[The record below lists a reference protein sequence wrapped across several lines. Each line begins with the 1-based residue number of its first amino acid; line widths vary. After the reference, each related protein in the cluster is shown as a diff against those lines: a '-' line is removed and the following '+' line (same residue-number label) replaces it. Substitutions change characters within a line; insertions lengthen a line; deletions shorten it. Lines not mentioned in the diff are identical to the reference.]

1 MHPAELDRRAAAGAG
16 AGTPTGRGWACPVNQ
31 TPASDD
37 TLHLIFFAFVALNG
51 PKLIFVKKKT
61 HKASLFESVARE
73 RSRQLGR
80 RGFETLRPI
89 RCPL

>member
-51 PKLIFVKKKT
+51 PKLIFVKKN
-61 HKASLFESVARE
+61 SQSVFVRIGGSQTKPTTTTAWVRDLE
-73 RSRQLGR
+73 AN
-80 RGFETLRPI
+80 
-89 RCPL
+89 